1 MILDLQDVGFF
12 GTQGFSVLWTI
23 NERCAHA
30 SVNWTLVSGRAVSR
44 VLEICDPD
52 RTLPV
57 AKS

>member
-1 MILDLQDVGFF
+1 VILDLQDVGFF
-12 GTQGFSVLWTI
+12 GTQGFSVLCTI

-30 SVNWTLVSGRAVSR
+30 SVNWTLVSGRAVSH

-52 RTLPV
+52 HTLPI